1 MTITLDGTTGI
12 TTPTTSTTGEFV
24 TSVTGFK
31 NRIINGAMVIDQ
43 RNAGAA
49 LTPGSASSFYTVD
62 RWQGNV
68 SQASKLSFQ
77 QNAGSVTPPVGFVN
91 YLGMTSQSAY
101 TITTGD
107 NFQIRQQI
115 EANNIFD
122 LGFGTANAKNT
133 TLSFWVYSSLT
144 GTFGGSLLNSSANYS
159 YPFSYTISSANTW
172 TQISITIAGP
182 TGGSWS
188 TGISTGVFVQFS
200 LGAASSFLS
209 TAGSWSSNTYL
220 GVTGQTSV
228 VGTNGATF
236 YLTGV
241 QLEKGST
248 ATSFDY
254 RPYSAELA
262 LCQRYYE
269 KSYDIGTIASAS
281 TITGACKYVS
291 PRTVNPSDDIFSVCY
306 LASKRSSPTVTI
318 YSTTGASGNIRN
330 ISSATDV
337 ASGGVTSGENSY
349 SVRWSMTDGN
359 FYGWQWISSSE
370 L

>member
-1 MTITLDGTTGI
+1 LTTNG
-12 TTPTTSTTGEFV
+12 TGEQV
-24 TSVTGFK
+24 NLCLGAGPDRSGTAGAWSSGAYLSATGATSVIGTL
-31 NRIINGAMVIDQ
+31 
-43 RNAGAA
+43 NA
-49 LTPGSASSFYTVD
+49 
-62 RWQGNV
+62 
-68 SQASKLSFQ
+68 
-77 QNAGSVTPPVGFVN
+77 
-91 YLGMTSQSAY
+91 
-101 TITTGD
+101 
-107 NFQIRQQI
+107 
-115 EANNIFD
+115 
-122 LGFGTANAKNT
+122 
-133 TLSFWVYSSLT
+133 
-144 GTFGGSLLNSSANYS
+144 
-159 YPFSYTISSANTW
+159 TW
-172 TQISITIAGP
+172 Y
-182 TGGSWS
+182 
-188 TGISTGVFVQFS
+188 V
-200 LGAASSFLS
+200 
-209 TAGSWSSNTYL
+209 
-220 GVTGQTSV
+220 
-228 VGTNGATF
+228 
-236 YLTGV
+236 TGV